1 MRLTAEP
8 LHVRTCLGSDIGADE
23 SVRARC
29 RDPQMDFLKC
39 RLDTALIRPYEERR
53 LGRVFERPPNLVAP
67 SAKLFRSRLTPTKT
81 EANSLLVS
89 FPAV

>member
-8 LHVRTCLGSDIGADE
+8 LHVRTCRGSELGANE

-39 RLDTALIRPYEERR
+39 RLDTALIRRYEERR
-53 LGRVFERPPNLVAP
+53 LGLVFERPPNLVAP
-67 SAKLFRSRLTPTKT
+67 SAKLFRSRLTPPKT
-81 EANSLLVS
+81 EANSLLIS

>member
-23 SVRARC
+23 SVRARY

-81 EANSLLVS
+81 EANSLLIS